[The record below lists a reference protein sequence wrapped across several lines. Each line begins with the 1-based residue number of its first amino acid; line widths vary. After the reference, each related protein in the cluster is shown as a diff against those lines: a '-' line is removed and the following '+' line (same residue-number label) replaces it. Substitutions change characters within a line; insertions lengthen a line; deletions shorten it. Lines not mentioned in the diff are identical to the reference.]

1 MIRRT
6 RLFLLVLAVAAT
18 AAAAA
23 PIEHDLGAGL
33 VYVRV
38 HRLPADLPAQPAGRA
53 APCVIDLRY
62 VAADDAEAAAFA
74 AWLKFRAAPKT
85 PVFVLANAGTSAALR
100 QALAGRERGAGV
112 MVIGP
117 ESEQLRPDVA
127 VKTSAAAERRA
138 YEAREKGAALT
149 ALLADHPHKVR
160 NDEASLLRE
169 SQARPLPEEPA
180 ENGAEEKP
188 EPAPVDATLQRA
200 VHLHR
205 ALVALKK
212 L

>member
-1 MIRRT
+1 MIRRA
-6 RLFLLVLAVAAT
+6 RLFLLALAVAAAT
-18 AAAAA
+18 AAAA
-23 PIEHDLGAGL
+23 PVEHDLGAGL

-38 HRLPADLPAQPAGRA
+38 HRLPADLPEPPAGRVP
-53 APCVIDLRY
+53 PCIIDLRY
-62 VAADDAEAAAFA
+62 VVADEAEAAAFA

-85 PVFVLANAGTSAALR
+85 PVFVLANADTAAPLR
-100 QALAGRERGAGV
+100 QALAGRERGVGL

-127 VKTSAAAERRA
+127 VKTSASAERRA
-138 YEAREKGAALT
+138 YDALEKGVPLA
-149 ALLADHPHKVR
+149 ALLADHPNKVR

-180 ENGAEEKP
+180 DTGSGERP

-200 VHLHR
+200 LHLHR